1 MNPVKKVLIAHNDPK
16 LKRRIVLS
24 LADAG
29 FDVRSHLT
37 ADEAIEAARN
47 EWFDLALIA
56 EQLPGITGL
65 QVFETLKQV
74 QPTAPVALLSD
85 QPELMMVVK
94 CIRIGVADVIPLVDD
109 MRQVVRRV
117 RELLHPG
124 VVPPPDD
131 AGVTP
136 ADLAEV
142 ERTLARINQETGTAT
157 AASPDTQV
165 QALRDELMRLTKDR
179 EELEARLQRTL
190 HERNAL
196 ESEVKALLIQHSD
209 AAVQQTELAELRTQ
223 RERVAAAQAAIDAK
237 ARALSDQ
244 REEIERE
251 RSLLE
256 SERKELESALAA
268 PILPEWAASA
278 EEVAAMRERV
288 HKEEARQRDT
298 AMQLQ
303 QEAAKI
309 ARERRRWHDDLDL
322 LREQEKNLKE
332 YEARLRKVQA
342 QLETD
347 RVLWFS
353 TTARPETKSPFDDG
367 ALREAWQKLQRAS
380 ELLESERAHV
390 RNDRLYTQEKETA
403 LKTREAALTAR
414 EHKLAEAEAR
424 LTSRLASAPTA
435 APAPAAS
442 PSPMRTLAR
451 APLEMAKSVF
461 GSAKK

>member
-56 EQLPGITGL
+56 EQLPGTTGL
-65 QVFETLKQV
+65 QVFESLKQV
-74 QPTAPVALLSD
+74 QPTAPVALLSSE
-85 QPELMMVVK
+85 PELMLVVK
-94 CIRIGVADVIPLVDD
+94 CIRLGVADVIPLADD
-109 MRQVVRRV
+109 TRQVVRRV
-117 RELLHPG
+117 RELLNPG
-124 VVPPPDD
+124 VIPPPDET
-131 AGVTP
+131 GVTP

-142 ERTLARINQETGTAT
+142 ERTLARFSQESNAAAA
-157 AASPDTQV
+157 AASESQI

-179 EELEARLQRTL
+179 EELETRLQRTV

-209 AAVQQTELAELRTQ
+209 AVVQQTELAELRTQ
-223 RERVAAAQAAIDAK
+223 RERVAAAQEAIDAK

-256 SERKELESALAA
+256 SERQELESALSA
-268 PILPEWAASA
+268 PMLPDWATSA

-288 HKEEARQRDT
+288 HKEEARQRET

-309 ARERRRWHDDLDL
+309 ARERRRWHDDIDL
-322 LREQEKNLKE
+322 LREQEGNLKE

-342 QLETD
+342 QLEAD

-353 TTARPETKSPFDDG
+353 TTARPETRSPFDDG

-390 RNDRLYTQEKETA
+390 RNDRLYTQEQESA
-403 LKTREAALTAR
+403 LKARESQLTAR
-414 EHKLAEAEAR
+414 EQKVADAEAR
-424 LTSRLASAPTA
+424 LASRLAAAPTA
-435 APAPAAS
+435 ATPGSAAS
-442 PSPMRTLAR
+442 SPMLSLAR

-461 GSAKK
+461 GSTKK